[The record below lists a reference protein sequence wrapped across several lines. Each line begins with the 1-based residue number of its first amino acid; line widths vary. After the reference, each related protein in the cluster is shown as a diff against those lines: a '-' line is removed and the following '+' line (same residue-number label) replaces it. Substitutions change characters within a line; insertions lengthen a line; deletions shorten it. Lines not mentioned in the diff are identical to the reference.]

1 MAEEIK
7 RVLKCCSN
15 SPMDKR
21 FCISMSRLSE
31 IVEGLNGL
39 DYKTLEE
46 VYNYA
51 KNLDLPKEFKEELE
65 FYYEKRGGKA

>member
-7 RVLKCCSN
+7 RVLKYCSN

-31 IVEGLNGL
+31 IIEELKEL
-39 DYKTLEE
+39 DYKSLED

-51 KNLDLPKEFKEELE
+51 KNLDLPEEFKEELKFE
-65 FYYEKRGGKA
+65 YEKRGFKS